1 MLVGAGT
8 IYQQS
13 YVGAKG
19 DWIKS
24 RHFRFYLDYPGSAQD
39 NGSRELKPVT
49 GQRDTDHPCCR
60 RAVLNSRTGL
70 DV

>member
-24 RHFRFYLDYPGSAQD
+24 RHFRFYLDYPGSAQG
-39 NGSRELKPVT
+39 NSNLQPGSVIQIILAADEL
-49 GQRDTDHPCCR
+49 C
-60 RAVLNSRTGL
+60 
-70 DV
+70 